1 MPDLVDIYN
10 MADDKIP
17 SEEEFEKMLKDIGP
31 EKMEW
36 MSSMAGPDKP
46 YEFDEDGQLI

>member
-31 EKMEW
+31 EKMSW
-36 MSSMAGPDKP
+36 MSEMSAPQGP
-46 YEFDEDGQLI
+46 YEFDEEGDII